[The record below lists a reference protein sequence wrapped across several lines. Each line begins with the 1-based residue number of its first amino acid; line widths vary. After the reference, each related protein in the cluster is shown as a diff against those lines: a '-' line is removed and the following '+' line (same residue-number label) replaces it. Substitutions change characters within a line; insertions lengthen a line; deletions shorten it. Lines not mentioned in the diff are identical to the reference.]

1 MSRDKEM
8 LGSYGPKKDSYV
20 CTTPRRGWEEAPAG
34 AMVRGKFKAK
44 SAFLDDDKQKV
55 RRSSFVAVSRV
66 AHAVLFSL
74 RSIWSTSTG
83 ELLFFLVVVSVR
95 LWFSRI
101 SFAIA
106 KDWNSSD

>member
-1 MSRDKEM
+1 MFCDFNSSQGPLRVSRDKEM

-55 RRSSFVAVSRV
+55 PLRCRACVRVSQVNLTCVRVFVAS
-66 AHAVLFSL
+66 
-74 RSIWSTSTG
+74 
-83 ELLFFLVVVSVR
+83 
-95 LWFSRI
+95 
-101 SFAIA
+101 
-106 KDWNSSD
+106 